1 MSKIPQVDGARL
13 AEMMRK
19 PAIVA
24 LLWFAALTKFV
35 RAIANL
41 PAAASRLDFTN
52 YYDSALAM
60 RHGLNPYTINLTAIG
75 DRLGLHTGPLIHASE
90 TPTFLLLFGSLTRL
104 TPEAAFWLWTGLNLA
119 MLGGAMFLLLV
130 RRPGIASDTAWL
142 LGALILA
149 FHPVAWNFFW
159 GQSAVM
165 TLFLLVLAMRAME
178 SDHDAAAGLLI
189 AIAGLLRAFPF
200 LLLGYFL
207 LRRQWRALR
216 FAIGGAI
223 VGAIFTVLMVGFAR
237 CLSFVHG
244 ALYVANHDRMIFPFV
259 LSLAPFVSRM
269 VWSLGFTSEAVRIA
283 AVLTATALL
292 FSVTIR
298 TTIQSASKPD
308 ADFRIFSLWIVS
320 SVILSPVAWHHYL
333 VLLIFPSVQIV
344 AAAGLGRGSRRAI
357 WIAAASYALGSI
369 SQILDYQLLTQPTS
383 FQLLHPSIS
392 APILETGFYTLL
404 MAFIAAYWFSVDS
417 TTSPPSLDEEQA
429 VEAYQAS
436 LAHAG

>member
-1 MSKIPQVDGARL
+1 
-13 AEMMRK
+13 
-19 PAIVA
+19 
-24 LLWFAALTKFV
+24 
-35 RAIANL
+35 
-41 PAAASRLDFTN
+41 
-52 YYDSALAM
+52 M

-75 DRLGLHTGPLIHASE
+75 DSLGLHTGPLIHASE
-90 TPTFLLLFGSLTRL
+90 TPTFLLLFRISDPIDAGSC
-104 TPEAAFWLWTGLNLA
+104 
-119 MLGGAMFLLLV
+119 
-130 RRPGIASDTAWL
+130 
-142 LGALILA
+142 
-149 FHPVAWNFFW
+149 
-159 GQSAVM
+159 
-165 TLFLLVLAMRAME
+165 VLAMDRAE
-178 SDHDAAAGLLI
+178 SRHAGGSHVPATGAAAGNRIRYGMAAGRANSRVPSGGVEFLLGTVSSNDLVPCSCWLWARWKAITMPRGLLI

-223 VGAIFTVLMVGFAR
+223 VGVIFTVLMVGFAR

-333 VLLIFPSVQIV
+333 VLLIFPSRTNCS
-344 AAAGLGRGSRRAI
+344 GGRTGQRQRRAI

-392 APILETGFYTLL
+392 APIPGNGLL
-404 MAFIAAYWFSVDS
+404 HSADGLHCGILVF
-417 TTSPPSLDEEQA
+417 
-429 VEAYQAS
+429 
-436 LAHAG
+436 G